1 VNPWRTSRR
10 RIVAWSQ
17 VSALVASGQFAQLPS
32 HLDRAMDNGLTQAQA
47 SEVFT
52 QLAFYT
58 GWPSVFS
65 ALPIAKDIFE
75 KRRAGR

>member
-1 VNPWRTSRR
+1 MADLAPPDRSLVT
-10 RIVAWSQ
+10 
-17 VSALVASGQFAQLPS
+17 VSALVVSGQFAQLPS
-32 HLDRAMDNGLTQAQA
+32 HLDRAMDNGLAQAQA
-47 SEVFT
+47 SEAFT

-75 KRRAGR
+75 KRRAGH

>member
-1 VNPWRTSRR
+1 
-10 RIVAWSQ
+10 
-17 VSALVASGQFAQLPS
+17 
-32 HLDRAMDNGLTQAQA
+32 MDNGLTQAQA